1 LRVITVTAVGASTR
15 SWVVDQD
22 CVLLDANSTG
32 LQFVISQNPSLVL
45 TDITGAGADTVRDD
59 VIMFGAT
66 SASSAAAR
74 PPSFPLK
81 FPLSKDSTLY
91 VAVSTGGCVFLYLDS
106 VEPQQP

>member
-1 LRVITVTAVGASTR
+1 M
-15 SWVVDQD
+15 VDQD

-91 VAVSTGGCVFLYLDS
+91 VVVSTGGCVFLFLDS
-106 VEPQQP
+106 VEPQ